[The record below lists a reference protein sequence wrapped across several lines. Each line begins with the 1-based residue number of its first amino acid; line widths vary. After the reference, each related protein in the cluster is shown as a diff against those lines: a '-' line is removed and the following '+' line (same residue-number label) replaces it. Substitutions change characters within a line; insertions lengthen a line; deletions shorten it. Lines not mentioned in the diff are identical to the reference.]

1 MEIYKNT
8 MLDWLMPSRLALAT
22 LSVASRTRSSINSK
36 SYWNYAR
43 LVDGTDEP
51 GASALREKE
60 PMSEQSKQFWA
71 GARAEIPL
79 LIGVIPFGLI
89 YGALAVNA
97 GLSNAEAQLMSSIV
111 FAGSAQFIT
120 AQLVHQAAPG
130 LVIVLTIAIV
140 NLRHMLYS
148 ASMAPYIASLP
159 TRWKAVLSYLLT
171 DEAYAPT
178 ILHYE
183 KHGITPYA
191 HWFWLGAGC
200 TLWAFWQTS
209 TAVGIFLGAAIP
221 ESWSLDFALPLTF
234 IAMLVPV
241 LRGRP
246 AIAAALSAGV
256 VALLAFSLPYKLGL
270 IVAALVGIL
279 VGTLL
284 ERIS

>member
-1 MEIYKNT
+1 
-8 MLDWLMPSRLALAT
+8 
-22 LSVASRTRSSINSK
+22 
-36 SYWNYAR
+36 
-43 LVDGTDEP
+43 
-51 GASALREKE
+51 
-60 PMSEQSKQFWA
+60 MSEQSKQFWA
-71 GARAEIPL
+71 GAWSEIPL

-89 YGALAVNA
+89 YGALALNA
-97 GLSNAEAQLMSSIV
+97 GLSPVAAQMMSGIV

-120 AQLVHQAAPG
+120 TQLVHEATPG
-130 LVIVLTIAIV
+130 LVIVLTIAVV

-159 TRWKAVLSYLLT
+159 IHWKVILSYLLT

-183 KHGITPYA
+183 KNGITPHA

-200 TLWAFWQTS
+200 TLWVFWQIS

-241 LRGRP
+241 LRDRP
-246 AIAAALSAGV
+246 GIAAALSAGV
-256 VALLAFSLPYKLGL
+256 VALVAFSLPYKLGL

-284 ERIS
+284 EGRKSSKGTLPPREMPPSKRIS

>member
-1 MEIYKNT
+1 
-8 MLDWLMPSRLALAT
+8 
-22 LSVASRTRSSINSK
+22 
-36 SYWNYAR
+36 
-43 LVDGTDEP
+43 
-51 GASALREKE
+51 
-60 PMSEQSKQFWA
+60 MSEQSKQFWA
-71 GARAEIPL
+71 GARAEVPL

-97 GLSNAEAQLMSSIV
+97 GLSNAEAQMMSSLV

-120 AQLVHQAAPG
+120 AQLVHESAPG
-130 LVIVLTIAIV
+130 LVIVLTIAVV

-148 ASMAPYIASLP
+148 ASMAPYIASLS

-183 KHGITPYA
+183 KNGITPHA

-200 TLWAFWQTS
+200 TLWAFWQSS
-209 TAVGIFLGAAIP
+209 TAVGVFLGAAIP

-241 LRGRP
+241 LRDRP
-246 AIAAALSAGV
+246 GIAAALSAGV
-256 VALLAFSLPYKLGL
+256 VALVAYSLPYKLGL

-279 VGTLL
+279 VGVLL
-284 ERIS
+284 EGRKSPQGLS